1 MKAIVIHEFGG
12 PDVLKLEDYPDPVA
26 RPGEVVM
33 RVAAASINP
42 IDIAQRAGL
51 TKDFN
56 PVALPGVL
64 GWDVAGTI
72 VSVGSGVT
80 GFAVG
85 DKVLAWAFHTYA
97 ELCAVKADLLA
108 KVPQSLDL
116 FAAAALPLVTIT
128 GNQLISIA
136 SGAKAGQRV
145 LVSGALGSVGRSALF
160 TARAC
165 GAMVI
170 AGVRKVQLEE
180 AKSLTADQVVAIDDD
195 DDLAAM
201 APVDIVANTVRG
213 RPAGRLLEKV
223 KQGGTF
229 ASVTG
234 APENAASFPSVR
246 VVPYVSRQNA
256 NTLRLMAEAV
266 DSGRLV
272 IPVDRRLPLRD
283 AASGHAAV
291 EKGVSGKVLLLP

>member
-26 RPGEVVM
+26 GPGEVVV

-64 GWDVAGTI
+64 GWDVAGSI
-72 VSVGSGVT
+72 VGVGPGVA

-85 DKVLAWAFHTYA
+85 NKVLAWAFHTYA
-97 ELCAVKADLLA
+97 ELCAVKAELLT
-108 KVPQSLDL
+108 KVPESLDL
-116 FAAAALPLVTIT
+116 LTAAALPLVTIT
-128 GNQLISIA
+128 GNQLISVA
-136 SGAKAGQRV
+136 SKAQAGQRV
-145 LVSGALGSVGRSALF
+145 LVSGALGSVGRSAVF
-160 TARAC
+160 TARDV

-180 AKSLTADQVVAIDDD
+180 AKSLAADQVVAIDDD
-195 DDLAAM
+195 DELAAM

-213 RPAGRLLEKV
+213 PTAARLLEKV

-234 APENAASFPSVR
+234 APENAGSFPSVR
-246 VVPYVSRQNA
+246 VVPYVSRQHA
-256 NTLRLMAEAV
+256 NTLRHMAVAVEA
-266 DSGRLV
+266 GRLV

-291 EKGVSGKVLLLP
+291 ENGVSGKVLLLP